1 MAVASRCHQDRRP
14 KVLTPP
20 LQGVPRDPELAF
32 LHDTETSKEGMWGSL
47 QNRGYPTH
55 QKKKKKTVFMIN
67 GVFMFFCLVA
77 KPIDILNATAAAAE
91 PVLLLLLAFPFTF
104 CSGP

>member
-1 MAVASRCHQDRRP
+1 
-14 KVLTPP
+14 
-20 LQGVPRDPELAF
+20 
-32 LHDTETSKEGMWGSL
+32 
-47 QNRGYPTH
+47 
-55 QKKKKKTVFMIN
+55 MIN